1 MNFNFTLKDC
11 LFGGVKVAKNDD
23 PDKHVYSGYDIL
35 FNFHLEFPLPAVGK
49 KVVFLGIDINASVH
63 IDNMGK
69 NVLIPGKCSTETL
82 DDTTLTAEAQY

>member
-11 LFGGVKVAKNDD
+11 LFSSVKVAKNDD
-23 PDKHVYSGYDIL
+23 PDKHIYSGYDIG
-35 FNFHLEFPLPAVGK
+35 FYFHLEFPLPAVGK
-49 KVVFLGIDINASVH
+49 KVVFFGIDMNSSVH

-69 NVLIPGKCSTETL
+69 NVLIPGKCSTERL